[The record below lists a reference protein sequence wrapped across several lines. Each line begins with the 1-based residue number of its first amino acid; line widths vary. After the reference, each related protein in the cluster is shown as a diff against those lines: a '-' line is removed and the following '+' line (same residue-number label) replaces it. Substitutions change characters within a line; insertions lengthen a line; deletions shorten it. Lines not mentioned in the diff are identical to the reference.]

1 MTSTTAS
8 STVATPRLE
17 RPREGRMLAG
27 VAAGIARHVN
37 LDPTLVRIGF
47 AVAVIAG
54 GFGVL
59 AYVACALL
67 IPAEGARK
75 PILHAGSSR
84 STTTIAGV
92 SLLIVGAFMAAD
104 AVFDGRVFDHLF
116 WTVAFLG
123 AGTWLLLR
131 APGENGGV
139 ASPPP
144 PPGPPTAETAVTP
157 PEPPAP
163 RGRSGTRLVAGVML
177 LVAGGLSAVFAATG
191 ADLDWQTI
199 AAIAVI
205 AAGVTL
211 AAGAFVGASPWLAL
225 PPLALGAAVASLAAA
240 GVELEGPI
248 GDRHW
253 APVTAAELPE
263 TYQMAIGELDLDLR
277 GLDLPPGTTTVRA
290 RLGMGE
296 LRVRVPSGVAVRIEG
311 HAGAGEVR
319 LPGGMSDGTDVDR
332 EELLAGSDPTR
343 PYGPPLLVVDAEVG
357 FGELRVED

>member
-8 STVATPRLE
+8 ENVAAPRLE
-17 RPREGRMLAG
+17 RPRDGRMLAG

-47 AVAVIAG
+47 AVACVAG

-59 AYVACALL
+59 AYVAGALL
-67 IPAEGARK
+67 IPEEGSEK
-75 PILHAGSSR
+75 PILHAGSSK
-84 STTTIAGV
+84 SASTIAGV

-104 AVFDGRVFDHLF
+104 SVFDGRLFGHVF
-116 WTVAFLG
+116 WTVAFLA

-131 APGENGGV
+131 SPGENARV
-139 ASPPP
+139 STPPTPDQPTAETRVMPPAPPP
-144 PPGPPTAETAVTP
+144 PPRE
-157 PEPPAP
+157 P

-191 ADLDWQTI
+191 SDLDWQSI
-199 AAIAVI
+199 AGIAVI
-205 AAGVTL
+205 AAGATL
-211 AAGAFVGASPWLAL
+211 AVGAFLGASPWLAL

-253 APVTAAELPE
+253 APATKSELKSE
-263 TYQMAIGELDLDLR
+263 YQMAIGELDLDLR
-277 GLDLPPGTTTVRA
+277 GLDLPAESVTTVRTQ
-290 RLGMGE
+290 LGMGE
-296 LRVRVPSGVAVRIEG
+296 LHVHVPAGAEVRIDG

-319 LPGGMSDGTDVDR
+319 LPGGSSDGTDVDR
-332 EELLAGSDPTR
+332 EEILDAR
-343 PYGPPLLVVDAEVG
+343 PGAPVIVLDAEVG
-357 FGELRVED
+357 FGELRVER